1 MLLELEELVL
11 EDDLVFFDVDE
22 VLLLDGVFAV

>member
-11 EDDLVFFDVDE
+11 EDVLVFFDVDE
-22 VLLLDGVFAV
+22 VLLLDGVFVV

>member
-1 MLLELEELVL
+1 VLLELEELVL
-11 EDDLVFFDVDE
+11 EDDLVFFEVDE

>member
-1 MLLELEELVL
+1 VLLELEELVL